1 MAFPKL
7 LQNIFENSGAGPLF
21 RKDKIPSIEESDVP
35 SVFVKTNAQTFTGTQ
50 KLQACTNVSALSTE
64 AQTLT
69 DTQKAQA
76 RTNIDAASETELET
90 ALTELIAEYS

>member
-7 LQNIFENSGAGPLF
+7 QRDIFANEGAGPLF
-21 RKDKIPSIEESDVP
+21 RKDRMPAVEEADVP
-35 SVFVKTNAQTFTGTQ
+35 DVYTKFT
-50 KLQACTNVSALSTE
+50 

-69 DTQKAQA
+69 TTQQTQA
-76 RTNIDAASETELET
+76 RTNIDAVSETELET